1 MNERISKRLSLR
13 DFQAALVERL
23 TSASRGVASRAL
35 LGVRAGEQ
43 HWLLGLADAG
53 EILPLPAI
61 SSVPLTQPWFVGLAN
76 IRGLLYSVVDFSAF
90 QGGAPTLRNQEA
102 RLLLIGAR
110 HGMNAALLVSQTL
123 GLKNPEQF
131 QLVKSAEEVAAEVGL
146 GQADWCGADY
156 VEQAATGESAAR
168 SSPLHWRQLHVRAL
182 LADPGFMNIAR

>member
-13 DFQAALVERL
+13 DFQTALVEKM
-23 TSASRGVASRAL
+23 TSASRGEASRAL
-35 LGVRAGEQ
+35 LGVRAGRQ

-61 SSVPLTQPWFVGLAN
+61 GSVPLTQPWFVGLTN

-90 QGGAPTLRNQEA
+90 HGGEPTLRNQEA

-123 GLKNPEQF
+123 GLKNPENF
-131 QLVKSAEEVAAEVGL
+131 QEVAAAQADEEAL
-146 GQADWCGADY
+146 NKADWCGAHY
-156 VEQAATGESAAR
+156 MEQVASNEPI
-168 SSPLHWRQLHVRAL
+168 PLTSRLPWQRLHVRAL
-182 LADPGFMNIAR
+182 LADARFMNIAR